1 MRHVKLPETDK
12 EHVKLLECL
21 HKRFVAGLKMPLE
34 FMQTPQPFNGRD
46 AQASRPVAMHK
57 HRRRRRVRRRNCRGR
72 RRCRCLCVSRD
83 NLNPVKSQPPIAL
96 HI

>member
-57 HRRRRRVRRRNCRGR
+57 HHDTLYMSYNT
-72 RRCRCLCVSRD
+72 RD
-83 NLNPVKSQPPIAL
+83 VASHVVTKTK
-96 HI
+96 